1 MLESSKIEGTDIVT
15 VTYDRSAGADEM
27 VAAREKVSAV
37 VAERGS
43 AKLLLDVQD
52 VDLGRIEPKAFWEEL
67 KSAHLADDIDKL
79 AIVADSG
86 ALEKLAS
93 VADSVTSIEV
103 RAFDSGQRDDAV
115 IWLQAA

>member
-1 MLESSKIEGTDIVT
+1 MLNSSKIEGTDIVT
-15 VTYDRSAGADEM
+15 VTYEGSAGADEM
-27 VAAREKVSAV
+27 VDVREKLSAV

-43 AKLLLDVQD
+43 AKLLLELQHI
-52 VDLGRIEPKAFWEEL
+52 DLGRIEPKALWEEV
-67 KSAHLADDIDKL
+67 KTAHLVDDIDRL

-86 ALEKLAS
+86 AIEKMANA
-93 VADSVTSIEV
+93 ADHLGSIEV